1 MAQGEMALEE
11 FLKQVRESWQSYEL
25 DLINYQNK
33 CKLIRGW
40 DDLFNKVKEHINSV
54 AAMKLSPYYRV
65 FEEEALT
72 WEEKLNRINAL
83 FDVWIDVQRRWV
95 YLEGIFSGSSDIK
108 ALLPVETSRF
118 QSISS
123 EFLTLMKKVSKSP
136 MVMDVLNIQG
146 VQRSLERLADLLG
159 KIQKALGE
167 YLERERSSFPRFY
180 FVGDEDLLEI
190 IGNSKN
196 IPRLQK
202 HFRKM
207 FAGVASIVLN
217 EENNVVLGIASREGE
232 EVKFNKSVSTVEN
245 PKINEWLSLVE
256 KEMRMTLAQNLASAV
271 ADIKQFKHG
280 PIDTKSYM
288 EWKKVVNPKS
298 FDWLCHMRFYFDPKQ
313 SDPLKQLS
321 IHMANAKFNYGFEY
335 LGVQD
340 KLVQTPLTDRCYLTM
355 TQALEARLG
364 GSPFGPAGTGKTES
378 VKALGNQLDLKK
390 ECLSAVSQQ
399 VQTIQ
404 EALKTQGDSK
414 SAVQTISVELVGKQV
429 RVSTDMAI
437 FITMNPGYAGRS
449 NLPDNLKKLFR
460 SLAMNKPDRQLIAEV
475 MLFSQGFRS
484 AEKLASKIVPFFK
497 LCDEQL
503 SNQSH
508 YDFGLRALKSVL
520 VSAGNVKRDRIQKI
534 KEEMKGSEDIN
545 EGTIAENLPEQEIL
559 IQSVCETMVPKLV
572 AEDIPLLFS
581 LLSDVFPG
589 IEYTRAQMSKLKE
602 EIRRVCSEQFLVCG
616 EGDEQGAQWMDKVQD
631 LKYATLATVSRCG
644 MVWFSEDVLSV
655 EMIFENFLSRIKNIP
670 IEDIEEESSFMKK
683 SDSKEEEISP
693 TLQVQR
699 DAASILLPHLTPDG
713 LVVKCLEYAVN
724 NIEHIMD
731 FTRMRALSSLFA
743 LLNQAIRNVVQY
755 NNTHSDFPMQSDQL
769 ERYIPKALIYSI
781 IWSFAGDGKLK
792 ARSDMGDFI
801 RNSTTIPLP
810 AGDVSLIDY
819 EVNINGEWVL
829 WSAKVPVMEVETHK
843 VAAPD
848 VVVPTVDTVRH
859 EALLYT
865 WLAEHKPLVLCG
877 PPGSGKTMTLF
888 SALRA
893 LPDLEV
899 VGLNFS
905 SATNPELVL
914 KTFDHYCEYRKTPN
928 GIILSPVQLGK
939 WLVVFCDEINLPDM
953 DKYGTQRVISFLRQM
968 VEHGGFYR
976 VSDQAWVKLERIQF
990 VGACNPPTDPGRKPL
1005 SHRFLRH
1012 VPVVYVDYPGELSLK
1027 QIYGTF
1033 NRAMLRIIPSLR

>member
-1 MAQGEMALEE
+1 MKAWEKQVDMYKEGQRILERQRFQFPNQWLHVDNIEGEWGAFNEIIRRKDSSIQTQVASLQLKIVAEDKAVESRTNDYLGDWEKGKPVEGHLRPDEALQQLQIYEGKFSRLKDDRDNVAKAKEALELQEPGALNTSEDRMVVAFEELQDLKGVWSELAKIWEQIDEMKEKPWLSIQPRKLRAQLDQLLTQLKDLPARLRQYASYEYVKKMLQGYTKVNMTIVELKSDALKERHWKTLMRQLRVNWVLSDLNLGQVWDIDLIRNEPIIKDVIIMAQGEMALEE
-11 FLKQVRESWQSYEL
+11 FLKQVRESWQTYEL

-118 QSISS
+118 GSIST

-196 IPRLQK
+196 VPRLQK
-202 HFRKM
+202 HFKKM
-207 FAGVASIVLN
+207 FAGVASIILN
-217 EENNVVLGIASREGE
+217 EENTIVSGIASREGE
-232 EVKFNKSVSTVEN
+232 EVTFNKPVSIIDN
-245 PKINEWLSLVE
+245 PKINEWLSLIE

-280 PIDTKSYM
+280 PIDTPSYLQWCDKYQAQLVVLAAQISWSEDIEAALASM
-288 EWKKVVNPKS
+288 ANGDDGPMNKTLTQVETTLTVLADSVLQEQPPLRRKKLEHLINEFVHKRTVTRNLIKNKINNPKS
-298 FDWLCHMRFYFDPKQ
+298 FDWLCQMRFYFDPKQ
-313 SDPLKQLS
+313 NDPLKQLS

-355 TQALEARLG
+355 TQALESRLG

-378 VKALGNQLDLKK
+378 VKALGNQLGRFVLVFNCDETFDFQAMGRIFVGLCQVGAWGCFD
-390 ECLSAVSQQ
+390 EFNRLEERMLSAVSQQ

-404 EALKTQGDSK
+404 EALKGQAESK
-414 SAVQTISVELVGKQV
+414 TNVQMISVELVGKQV
-429 RVSTDMAI
+429 KVSTDMAI

-460 SLAMNKPDRQLIAEV
+460 SLAMTKPDRQLIAEV

-520 VSAGNVKRDRIQKI
+520 VSAGNVKRDRIQRI
-534 KEEMKGSEDIN
+534 KEDMKARDETNID

-589 IEYTRAQMSKLKE
+589 IEYTRAQMLKLKE
-602 EIRRVCSEQFLVCG
+602 QIRKVCKEQFLVCG
-616 EGDEQGAQWMDKVQD
+616 EGEQEGAHWMEKVRNVYNID
-631 LKYATLATVSRCG
+631 
-644 MVWFSEDVLSV
+644 F
-655 EMIFENFLSRIKNIP
+655 IF
-670 IEDIEEESSFMKK
+670 
-683 SDSKEEEISP
+683 
-693 TLQVQR
+693 T
-699 DAASILLPHLTPDG
+699 
-713 LVVKCLEYAVN
+713 VN
-724 NIEHIMD
+724 NK
-731 FTRMRALSSLFA
+731 S
-743 LLNQAIRNVVQY
+743 
-755 NNTHSDFPMQSDQL
+755 
-769 ERYIPKALIYSI
+769 
-781 IWSFAGDGKLK
+781 KL
-792 ARSDMGDFI
+792 
-801 RNSTTIPLP
+801 
-810 AGDVSLIDY
+810 
-819 EVNINGEWVL
+819 
-829 WSAKVPVMEVETHK
+829 
-843 VAAPD
+843 
-848 VVVPTVDTVRH
+848 
-859 EALLYT
+859 
-865 WLAEHKPLVLCG
+865 
-877 PPGSGKTMTLF
+877 
-888 SALRA
+888 
-893 LPDLEV
+893 
-899 VGLNFS
+899 
-905 SATNPELVL
+905 
-914 KTFDHYCEYRKTPN
+914 
-928 GIILSPVQLGK
+928 
-939 WLVVFCDEINLPDM
+939 
-953 DKYGTQRVISFLRQM
+953 
-968 VEHGGFYR
+968 
-976 VSDQAWVKLERIQF
+976 
-990 VGACNPPTDPGRKPL
+990 
-1005 SHRFLRH
+1005 
-1012 VPVVYVDYPGELSLK
+1012 
-1027 QIYGTF
+1027 
-1033 NRAMLRIIPSLR
+1033 